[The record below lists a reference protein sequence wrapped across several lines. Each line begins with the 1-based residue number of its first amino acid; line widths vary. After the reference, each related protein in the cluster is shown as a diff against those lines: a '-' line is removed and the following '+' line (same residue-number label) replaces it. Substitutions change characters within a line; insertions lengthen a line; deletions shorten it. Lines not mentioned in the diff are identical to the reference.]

1 MPDRSDVLGVAL
13 LFPDAPAKQG
23 GGAGEGAEQEPDDV
37 MMAHGCSMPPA
48 GLPWRFDANV
58 AMSLCPP
65 FVPRHPISP
74 GAQTRARM
82 VKARLTRW

>member
-58 AMSLCPP
+58 AMSLSP
-65 FVPRHPISP
+65 FVPRHTPSP
-74 GAQTRARM
+74 GAQPRTRM
-82 VKARLTRW
+82 RLTREERW